1 MQKRLTTEDAQK
13 RIEFYKL
20 HKDRITKLTGEL
32 MQLENQ
38 NKKLKSE
45 NGDQILIEANTE
57 KINNIKNELEE
68 IKKEF
73 EKAMKG

>member
-1 MQKRLTTEDAQK
+1 MQKRLTTEDAQR
-13 RIEFYKL
+13 RIEFYKT
-20 HKDRITKLTGEL
+20 HKDKITKLTGEL
-32 MQLENQ
+32 TQLENQ

-57 KINNIKNELEE
+57 KINNIKSELEE